1 MTPADQTPVQQ
12 RLDKWLWYT
21 RVYKSRSLASKAV
34 AEGAARIT
42 RGGTT
47 SRINKPSFLVCIGD
61 VVTLSAH
68 KQVRVLEVVSPGKRR
83 GPAIEAVT
91 LYRDL
96 SVPINGS
103 KATSDQLDTSPRPAG
118 RPSKK
123 DRRALQELQAT
134 GRVFD
139 KND

>member
-1 MTPADQTPVQQ
+1 MTQTDQTPVQQ
-12 RLDKWLWYT
+12 RLDKWLWFA
-21 RVYKSRSLASKAV
+21 RIYKSRSLASKAV

-47 SRINKPSFLVCIGD
+47 SRTNKPSFLVHIGD

-68 KQVRVLEVVSPGKRR
+68 KQVRVLEVISPGKRR
-83 GPAIEAVT
+83 GPATEAVM
-91 LYRDL
+91 LYQDL
-96 SVPINGS
+96 TAPTNGS
-103 KATSDQLDTSPRPAG
+103 KTTPDQLDTTPRPAG

-123 DRRALQELQAT
+123 DRRALHELQAT